1 MEHTM
6 PGTNRVAAR
15 ILTAQARRC
24 EELVAELAAARA
36 AGSPTAEVEELEA
49 QLLAARNRY
58 QELAVDMPTQGLG
71 PGAGLRASRR
81 PWWRFW

>member
-1 MEHTM
+1 MS
-6 PGTNRVAAR
+6 GTNSVAAR

-24 EELVAELAAARA
+24 EQLAAELAAARA
-36 AGSPTAEVEELEA
+36 AGAPTAEVEDLEA

-58 QELAVDMPTQGLG
+58 QELAVDMSAKGSGMRTS
-71 PGAGLRASRR
+71 RRR

>member
-1 MEHTM
+1 MA
-6 PGTNRVAAR
+6 GTNSVATR

-24 EELVAELAAARA
+24 EQLATELEAARA
-36 AGSPTAEVEELEA
+36 AGASGGEVEDLEA

-58 QELAVDMPTQGLG
+58 QELAVDMPAQGFG
-71 PGAGLRASRR
+71 RSTSQGAGRRR